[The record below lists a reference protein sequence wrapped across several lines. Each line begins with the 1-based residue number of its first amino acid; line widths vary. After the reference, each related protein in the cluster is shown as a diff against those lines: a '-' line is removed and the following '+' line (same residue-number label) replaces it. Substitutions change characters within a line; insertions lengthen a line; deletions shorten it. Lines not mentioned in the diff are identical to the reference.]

1 MRMSTFPAP
10 RALAAFLSV
19 VAGSALLASVVPSGA
34 SAFEMQVS
42 PGTTVTPTAPLAP
55 KQTRAPLTVAR
66 AVAVVAPRAALVQ
79 TGTTVVGDGFSE
91 SATPPSAWNVTSGV
105 CLTAGTST
113 TPSTSIPACGS
124 AAPVDPVGQGALE
137 MTPSAAQQ
145 AGMLVDPTP
154 IATANGLQV
163 TFSDY
168 SFNGTTPGAN
178 GTVLFLTDA
187 SKPIPTAPGQPGGSL
202 GYANANGL
210 PGLANG
216 YLGLALDEFGDYS
229 NPTEGRTGGPG
240 SVPETIAVRGAA
252 AATYPYLGGA
262 TVAGKAASLPF
273 SIDQPAVT
281 ARPVNAPTV
290 RLTLTPASLLSVA
303 IDHHDG
309 NGFVAYYSQTIV
321 GVAGQPAVP
330 ANVYVGVVSSTG
342 GSFERHQIGGLAV
355 SSLTPTTTF
364 TPTSI
369 ANMTAWYDASTAA
382 GVTQG
387 ANGVVNTWIDKSGH
401 GNTLAPPPG
410 FSPPVFTSAG
420 IDGFGSVGFNGGQ
433 YLISSNAGFASNLL
447 NESTTFL
454 VTNQVAGSPSLF
466 VLGGPPSGNPHWSF
480 TASTGAGPE
489 FDFNDSN
496 ADGKLTPTT
505 VSAGA
510 AMWTAAG
517 STSTKVQYLRKN
529 GNVIATG
536 TGPVAASGAYQFGMV
551 GMPPASGAPKLDG
564 QIGEIITYNR
574 LLAATESQQVEG
586 YLACKWGLQNRL
598 PTNHPYHTI
607 CPQGSAAAPV
617 PTASPTATAL
627 QNPPELRSANG
638 SLVFNVTAQQN
649 ASGNPQFVYQG
660 STVMPTLRL
669 LPGDT
674 LIVNLVNA
682 LPAPPAGAAYFN
694 NASLHYHGMHV
705 SPNAPGDDSIDLVA
719 APGQSLH
726 YQIAIPANHPTGLY
740 WYHSHAH
747 GETDRQNS
755 AGMSGALI
763 VDGIAAYAPQVANM
777 PERVLVVRDAP
788 LPGQALPNGVRETA
802 AAMRYSMSHGM
813 VMGPGAAGRMHMS
826 EARGSTTASTRNPY
840 VLVDPKYRTFVR
852 PLAVSTHCTGT
863 TETPVK
869 ALTLNGQSAG
879 TPSIGIHP
887 GEQQFWRLVNAGS
900 DTYIDVQ
907 VDNTQMQ
914 ILALDGVPI
923 ANGVNVPQTM
933 TVSHYVVPPSSRIE
947 FIVTGPPSGTTA
959 YLRTNCFDSGSS
971 GNAMP
976 AATLATIDP
985 TTSLSD
991 LSRTR
996 APQRIGTRTVQP
1008 RNARFITSQ
1017 PVARSQSFFYSDQN
1031 TINGVAYDPSAPPMF
1046 YAQSGT
1052 VEEWTVTN
1060 NSSQVHTFHIHQL
1073 HFVLEAINGVAQ
1085 SQEFLLDNV
1094 NVPAATANGPGSV
1107 KILVDFTD
1115 PLDIGTFL
1123 LHCHILSHEDG
1134 GMMAAIRVGTAP
1146 PMTVSNGNVSFASAT
1161 SPAQAVTLSG
1171 GKVPFSITGCSGVAN
1186 ASVSGST
1193 VTISPVAAGACVLTV
1208 SDSSGLTATIS
1219 VSVAAPPPAITLA
1232 PTSVSFTTPT
1242 SPSQPVTISGG
1253 TPGYTVAGC
1262 SGVATG
1268 AISGTTLTVSPHAVG
1283 SCSMTV
1289 TDSAANTQTLAV
1301 SVNAVVTGS
1310 AQDNLTFHQNAA
1322 RQGWYQA
1329 ETALNTTNV
1338 ASTSFGLIATLT
1350 APSGMPAFGKV
1361 YAQPLYVTNET
1372 VADGSSHNLV
1382 LVATSTDQLYAFDDV
1397 KRTVVWH
1404 RDFTN
1409 AAAGIRQQLSTDT
1422 ACNDVNP
1429 NVGIVATPVVDR
1441 TLDRMYVAVPTY
1453 ESGVFHLRL
1462 HAVSLKSGLEATGT
1476 SGTIN
1481 PVEISGSATLTTGG
1495 VATTSPE
1502 WNFSRAAL
1510 LETNG
1515 NIYVGLGSHCDFQ
1528 TGNTHGWLLAY
1539 NATTLAAAGNAV
1551 NLTDTSDGSFQY
1563 LGAVWGGGFG
1573 PAADAQGNVYA
1584 TTGNGAYNGTT
1595 NFSMSAIKL
1604 PGNLDT
1610 TKATAF
1616 TPYGVFKDSAADD
1629 DFGAGGIVVLPDQAG
1644 AVTHIAIAGG
1654 KCGAGT
1660 AADSQGRVGTAG
1672 CQKYLLNRDNLGGR
1686 QSGDAGA
1693 LWHADTSGGMWGGP
1707 AYFADSTGLQHVVY
1721 GLNAYTLSL
1730 SPISLTVQSTGAIA
1744 GGCLECRD
1752 AGSQVVVSSNGT
1764 TAGTAI
1770 VWALQTPANSGGTIK
1785 LFAFDALKMS
1795 HTLFSGA
1802 AGTWTVGSGA
1812 SYIGGALVSPLVANG
1827 KIYVPA
1833 DGTVTVFGL
1842 H

>member
-1 MRMSTFPAP
+1 MMLNP
-10 RALAAFLSV
+10 
-19 VAGSALLASVVPSGA
+19 
-34 SAFEMQVS
+34 
-42 PGTTVTPTAPLAP
+42 
-55 KQTRAPLTVAR
+55 
-66 AVAVVAPRAALVQ
+66 VQ
-79 TGTTVVGDGFSE
+79 
-91 SATPPSAWNVTSGV
+91 
-105 CLTAGTST
+105 
-113 TPSTSIPACGS
+113 
-124 AAPVDPVGQGALE
+124 
-137 MTPSAAQQ
+137 
-145 AGMLVDPTP
+145 

-163 TFSDY
+163 TFTDY
-168 SFNGTTPGAN
+168 SFGGSTPGAD

-187 SKPIPTAPGQPGGSL
+187 SKPIPTAPGQIGGSL

-216 YLGLALDEFGDYS
+216 YLGLALDEYGNYS

-240 SVPETIAVRGAA
+240 AIPETIAIRGAA
-252 AATYPYLGGA
+252 TVSYPYLGGA
-262 TVAGKAASLPF
+262 TVNGKAASLPF
-273 SIDQPAVT
+273 SIDQPAAT
-281 ARPVNAPTV
+281 TRPINAPTV
-290 RLTLTPASLLSVA
+290 RLTLTPAGLLSVA

-309 NGFVAYYSQTIV
+309 NGFVAYYSQTVV

-330 ANVYVGVVSSTG
+330 ANVYVGIVSSTG
-342 GSFERHQIGGLAV
+342 GSFERHQIGGFAV
-355 SSLTPTTTF
+355 TSLTPTMRF

-369 ANMTAWYDASTAA
+369 ANLTAWLDASSGSGLTL
-382 GVTQG
+382 GSGGSVSSW
-387 ANGVVNTWIDKSGH
+387 NDKSGN
-401 GNTLAPPPG
+401 GNTLLSIAGLPAP
-410 FSPPVFTSAG
+410 VYTSAG
-420 IDGFGSVGFNGGQ
+420 IDGFGSVAFSSGQGLIATNSGF
-433 YLISSNAGFASNLL
+433 SSGLF

-454 VTNQVAGSPSLF
+454 VTNQVAGASALLMFS
-466 VLGGPPSGNPHWSF
+466 GPPTLGNPHWSF
-480 TASTGAGPE
+480 QTTIGSGAE
-489 FDFNDSN
+489 FDFNDNN
-496 ADGKLTPTT
+496 ADGKLAP
-505 VSAGA
+505 AGMTA
-510 AMWTAAG
+510 GPAMWSAAG
-517 STSTKVQYLRKN
+517 SVSSKTLYLRKN

-536 TGPVAASGAYQFGMV
+536 TGPIAVSGAYQLGLA
-551 GMPPASGAPKLDG
+551 GMPLSGGTGQLDG
-564 QIGEIITYNR
+564 QLGEMIVYNR
-574 LLAATESQQVEG
+574 FLSATESQQVEG
-586 YLACKWGLQNRL
+586 YLGCKWGLQNRL
-598 PTNHPYHTI
+598 PANHPYHTV
-607 CPQGSAAAPV
+607 CPQGGS
-617 PTASPTATAL
+617 PTPLPTATPSATAM
-627 QNPPELRSANG
+627 QNPPELRSVNG

-694 NASLHYHGMHV
+694 DASLHYHGMHV

-763 VDGIAAYAPQVANM
+763 VDGIAAYAPQVANI
-777 PERVLVVRDAP
+777 PERVLVVRDGP
-788 LPGQALPNGVRETA
+788 LPGQALPNGVRATA
-802 AAMRYSMSHGM
+802 DAMRYSMSHGM

-852 PLAVSTHCTGT
+852 PLAVSTHCTT
-863 TETPVK
+863 NEAPVK
-869 ALTLNGQSAG
+869 ALTLNGQAAG
-879 TPSIGIHP
+879 TPSIGIRP

-900 DTYIDVQ
+900 DTYLDVQ

-923 ANGVNVPQTM
+923 GNGVNVPQTM
-933 TVSHYVVPPSSRIE
+933 TVSHFVVPPSSRIE

-959 YLRTNCFDSGSS
+959 FLRTNCFDAGSA

-991 LSRTR
+991 LARTR
-996 APQRIGTRTVQP
+996 TPQRIGTRTVQP
-1008 RNARFITSQ
+1008 RNARFITAQ
-1017 PVARSQSFFYSDQN
+1017 PVARTQSFFYSDQN

-1052 VEEWTVTN
+1052 VEEWTVIN

-1073 HFVLEAINGVAQ
+1073 HFVLEAINGIAQ

-1094 NVPAATANGPGSV
+1094 NVPAANANGPGSV

-1115 PLDIGTFL
+1115 PIDIGTFL

-1146 PMTVSNGNVSFASAT
+1146 PMTVSNGNVSFASSTAPPQT
-1161 SPAQAVTLSG
+1161 VTLSG
-1171 GKVPFSITGCSGVAN
+1171 GKAPFSVTGCSGVAN
-1186 ASVSGST
+1186 ASVSGSS
-1193 VTISPVAAGACVLTV
+1193 VTISPVAAGGCVLTV
-1208 SDSSGLTATIS
+1208 SDSSGLTAT
-1219 VSVAAPPPAITLA
+1219 VSVLVAAAAPAMTLA

-1242 SPSQPVTISGG
+1242 SPPQAVTISGG
-1253 TPGYTVAGC
+1253 TPGYTAVGC
-1262 SGVATG
+1262 SGVASG
-1268 AISGTTLTVSPHAVG
+1268 AISGATLTVTPRAVG

-1289 TDSAANTQTLAV
+1289 TDSAANSQTLAV

-1329 ETALNTTNV
+1329 ETALTTTNV
-1338 ASTSFGLIATLT
+1338 ATTSFGMITTLS
-1350 APSGMPAFGKV
+1350 APAGMPAFGKV

-1372 VADGSSHNLV
+1372 VADGSQHNLV
-1382 LVATSTDQLYAFDDV
+1382 LIATSTDQLYAFDDV
-1397 KRTVVWH
+1397 TRAVVWH

-1429 NVGIVATPVVDR
+1429 NVGIVGTPVVDR
-1441 TLDRMYVAVPTY
+1441 SLDRMYVAVPTY

-1462 HAVSLKSGLEATGT
+1462 HVVSLKSGLEATNSSGGT
-1476 SGTIN
+1476 VN

-1502 WNFSRAAL
+1502 WNFARAAL
-1510 LETNG
+1510 LEANG
-1515 NIYVGLGSHCDFQ
+1515 NVYVGLGSHCDFQ
-1528 TGNTHGWLLAY
+1528 TGSTHGWLLAY
-1539 NATTLAAAGNAV
+1539 NATTLAPAGNAV
-1551 NLTDTSDGSFQY
+1551 NFTDTSDGSFLY
-1563 LGAVWGGGFG
+1563 LGAIWGSGFG
-1573 PAADAQGNVYA
+1573 PAADAQGNIYV
-1584 TTGNGAYNGTT
+1584 TTGNGSYNGTS
-1595 NFSMSAIKL
+1595 NFAMSAIQI

-1610 TKATAF
+1610 TKASAF
-1616 TPYGVFKDSAADD
+1616 TPFGVFKDSAADD
-1629 DFGAGGIVVLPDQAG
+1629 DFGSGGIVLLPDQAG
-1644 AVTHIAIAGG
+1644 SVPHIAIAGG
-1654 KCGAGT
+1654 KCGSGAT
-1660 AADSQGRVGTAG
+1660 PDSQGRVGTTG
-1672 CQKYLLNRDNLGGR
+1672 CQKYLLNRDKLGGR

-1693 LWHADTSGGMWGGP
+1693 LWHADTAGGMWGGP
-1707 AYFADSTGLQHVVY
+1707 AYFVDSTGVQHIVY
-1721 GLNAYTLSL
+1721 GLNTYNLNL
-1730 SPISLTVQSTGAIA
+1730 SPISLTVQSTGAVS

-1752 AGSQVVVSSNGT
+1752 AGAQPVVSSNGT
-1764 TAGTAI
+1764 TTGTAI
-1770 VWALQTPANSGGTIK
+1770 VWALQTPSNSGGTIR
-1785 LFAFDALKMS
+1785 LFAFDALKLS
-1795 HTLFSGA
+1795 HILFSGS
-1802 AGTWTVGSGA
+1802 AGTWTLGSGA

-1827 KIYVPA
+1827 KVYVPS
-1833 DGTVTVFGL
+1833 DGVVTVFGL

>member
-1 MRMSTFPAP
+1 MALLFPGR
-10 RALAAFLSV
+10 RALAVFLS
-19 VAGSALLASVVPSGA
+19 ALASGALFASVLPSGA
-34 SAFEMQVS
+34 SAFEMQVT
-42 PGTTVTPTAPLAP
+42 PDTAVTPARPLLP
-55 KQTRAPLTVAR
+55 KLERAPLTVAR
-66 AVAVVAPRAALVQ
+66 AVAVVAPSSALVQ
-79 TGTTVVGDGFSE
+79 TGTTVIGDGFSE
-91 SATPPSAWNVTSGV
+91 SATAPGAWNATSGV
-105 CLTAGTST
+105 CLTAGTPA
-113 TPSTSIPACGS
+113 TPATSIAACGS
-124 AAPVDPVGQGALE
+124 SVAPVDPVGQGALE
-137 MTPSAAQQ
+137 LTTPANNQV
-145 AGMLVDPTP
+145 GMFLNPTP
-154 IATANGLQV
+154 IATANGIQV
-163 TFSDY
+163 TFTDY
-168 SFNGTTPGAN
+168 SFNGTSPGAD

-187 SKPIPTAPGQPGGSL
+187 SKPAPTAPGQVGGSL
-202 GYANANGL
+202 GYANANGS

-216 YLGLALDEFGDYS
+216 YLGLALDEFGNYS
-229 NPTEGRTGGPG
+229 NPTEGRVGGPG
-240 SVPETIAVRGAA
+240 PIPETIAVRGAA
-252 AATYPYLGGA
+252 SASYPYLGGA
-262 TVAGKAASLPF
+262 TVSGKAASLPF
-273 SIDQPAVT
+273 SIDQPT
-281 ARPVNAPTV
+281 LTSRPTNAPTI
-290 RLTLTPASLLSVA
+290 RMSLTTAGVLSVA

-309 NGFVAYYSQTIV
+309 NGFVAYYSQAVV
-321 GVAGQPAVP
+321 GVSGQPAVP
-330 ANVYVGVVSSTG
+330 ANVYVGMVASTG
-342 GSFERHQIGGLAV
+342 GSYDRHQIGGFAV
-355 SSLTPTTTF
+355 TTLTPTTSF

-369 ANMTAWYDASTAA
+369 ANLKAWYDASTPAA
-382 GVTQG
+382 ITQG
-387 ANGVVNTWIDKSGH
+387 ANGAVSSWADKSGH
-401 GNTLAPPPG
+401 ANNLGQSNASL
-410 FSPPVFTSAG
+410 SPVYTSAG
-420 IDGFGSVGFNGGQ
+420 IDGLGSIGFSGNQ
-433 YLISSNAGFASNLL
+433 YLIANNAAFSNILF
-447 NESTTFL
+447 NESTTFV
-454 VTNQVAGSPSLF
+454 VTNQIAGTQSLE
-466 VLGGPPSGNPHWSF
+466 LYSGPGSGNPHWSF
-480 TASTGAGPE
+480 ESLVGSGPE

-496 ADGKLTPTT
+496 ADGKLAPAGA
-505 VSAGA
+505 SAGPA
-510 AMWTAAG
+510 VWTAGG
-517 STSTKVQYLRKN
+517 STSTNALLLRKN
-529 GNVIATG
+529 GNLIASG
-536 TGPVAASGAYQFGMV
+536 SGPVAAGGTYQFAMAIAR
-551 GMPPASGAPKLDG
+551 PTAAQQSG
-564 QIGEIITYNR
+564 QIGEVLMYSR
-574 LLAATESQQVEG
+574 FLSVAESQQVEG

-598 PTNHPYHTI
+598 PSNHPYHTI

-617 PTASPTATAL
+617 PTASPSATAL
-627 QNPPELRSANG
+627 QNPPELRSVNG
-638 SLVFNVTAQQN
+638 SLVFNVTAQQSAN
-649 ASGNPQFVYQG
+649 GNPQFIYQG

-682 LPAPPAGAAYFN
+682 LPVPPAGAAYFN

-788 LPGQALPNGVRETA
+788 LAGQALPNGVRETA

-826 EARGSTTASTRNPY
+826 EARGSTTAATRNPY

-869 ALTLNGQSAG
+869 ALTLNGQAAG
-879 TPSIGIHP
+879 TPSIGIRP

-900 DTYIDVQ
+900 DTYVDVQ

-914 ILALDGVPI
+914 IIALDGVPI

-933 TVSHYVVPPSSRIE
+933 TVSHYVVPPSSRVE
-947 FIVTGPPSGTTA
+947 FIVTGPPAGTTA
-959 YLRTNCFDSGSS
+959 FLRTNCFDAGSAGS
-971 GNAMP
+971 AMP
-976 AATLATIDP
+976 AETLATIDP

-996 APQRIGTRTVQP
+996 TTQRIGTRTVQP
-1008 RNARFITSQ
+1008 RNARFITTQ

-1052 VEEWTVTN
+1052 VEEWTITN

-1073 HFVLEAINGVAQ
+1073 HFVLEAINGIAQ

-1123 LHCHILSHEDG
+1123 LHCHILAHEDG

-1146 PMTVSNGNVSFASAT
+1146 PMTVSNANVSFASAT
-1161 SPAQAVTLSG
+1161 APAQAVTLSG
-1171 GKVPFSITGCSGVAN
+1171 GKAPFSVTGCSSVAN

-1193 VTISPVAAGACVLTV
+1193 VTISPVGAGSCVLTV

-1219 VSVAAPPPAITLA
+1219 VSVAAAAPKITLA

-1242 SPSQPVTISGG
+1242 SPAQPVTISGG

-1268 AISGTTLTVSPHAVG
+1268 TVSGSTLTVTPVAAG

-1289 TDSAANTQTLAV
+1289 TDAAANTQTLAV

-1322 RQGWYQA
+1322 RLGWYQA

-1338 ASTSFGLIATLT
+1338 ASTSFGMIATLS

-1361 YAQPLYVTNET
+1361 YAQPLYATNET
-1372 VADGSSHNLV
+1372 VADGTKHNLV
-1382 LVATSTDQLYAFDDV
+1382 LIATSTDQVYAFDDAT
-1397 KRTVVWH
+1397 RTVVWH

-1422 ACNDVNP
+1422 ACDDVNP
-1429 NVGIVATPVVDR
+1429 NVGIVATPVIDR

-1462 HAVSLKSGLEATGT
+1462 HAISLKSGLEATGT
-1476 SGTIN
+1476 SGSTIN
-1481 PVEISGSATLTTGG
+1481 PVEISGSATLTSGG
-1495 VATTSPE
+1495 IATTSAE

-1510 LETNG
+1510 LEANG
-1515 NIYVGLGSHCDFQ
+1515 NVYVGLGSHCDFQ
-1528 TGNTHGWLLAY
+1528 PGIVHGWLLAY

-1551 NLTDTSDGSFQY
+1551 NLTDTNDGSSFY
-1563 LGAVWGGGFG
+1563 MSAIWASGFG
-1573 PAADAQGNVYA
+1573 PAADAQGNVFV

-1595 NFSMSAIKL
+1595 NFAMSAVRI
-1604 PGNLDT
+1604 PGNLDA
-1610 TKATAF
+1610 TKATTF
-1616 TPYGVFKDSAADD
+1616 TPFGVFKDSENDA
-1629 DFGAGGIVVLPDQAG
+1629 DFGSGGIVLLPDQTG
-1644 AVTHIAIAGG
+1644 SFPHIAVAGG
-1654 KCGAGT
+1654 KCGSGT
-1660 AADSQGRVGTAG
+1660 APDPQGRVGTAG
-1672 CQKYLLNRDNLGGR
+1672 CQKYVLNRDNLGGR
-1686 QSGDAGA
+1686 QSNDAGA
-1693 LWHADTSGGMWGGP
+1693 LWHADTAGGMWGGP
-1707 AYFADSTGLQHVVY
+1707 TYFADSTGVQHVVY
-1721 GLNAYTLSL
+1721 NLNTYNLSL
-1730 SPISLTVQSTGAIA
+1730 NPISLTVQSTGTVA

-1752 AGSQVVVSSNGT
+1752 AGAQPIVSSNGT

-1770 VWALQTPANSGGTIK
+1770 VWALQTPNNSGGTIK
-1785 LFAFDALKMS
+1785 LYAFDALNFS
-1795 HTLFSGA
+1795 HTLFSGS
-1802 AGTWTVGSGA
+1802 AGTWTAGSGA
-1812 SYIGGALVSPLVANG
+1812 VYIGGALISPLVANG
-1827 KIYVPA
+1827 KVYVPS
-1833 DGTVTVFGL
+1833 DGVVTVFGL